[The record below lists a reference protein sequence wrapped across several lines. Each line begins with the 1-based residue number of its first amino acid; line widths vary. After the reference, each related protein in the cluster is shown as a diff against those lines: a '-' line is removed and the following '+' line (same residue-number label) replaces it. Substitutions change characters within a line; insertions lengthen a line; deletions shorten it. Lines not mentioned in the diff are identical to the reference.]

1 LKAPRFTGRKAKIRK
16 QKKKAA
22 KNKKPFLESIANR
35 VSEAADLFGTLVQRP
50 REFPAA
56 LLVLG
61 KRFARNIWDV
71 RGGGLYAS
79 GYVLTLAWLEI
90 KMLYQDLADLFGPGD
105 LFSDS
110 LIRDILSFVLQ
121 FFLDSLVNSIRAFA
135 WPAGVIDIYPPWG
148 LIVLVGLFIVFPKYI
163 KPPLERWLFDGD

>member
-1 LKAPRFTGRKAKIRK
+1 
-16 QKKKAA
+16 
-22 KNKKPFLESIANR
+22 
-35 VSEAADLFGTLVQRP
+35 
-50 REFPAA
+50 
-56 LLVLG
+56 LVLG

-105 LFSDS
+105 LFSGS
-110 LIRDILSFVLQ
+110 LIRDIVNFVLQ

-148 LIVLVGLFIVFPKYI
+148 LIILVGLFIVFPKYI